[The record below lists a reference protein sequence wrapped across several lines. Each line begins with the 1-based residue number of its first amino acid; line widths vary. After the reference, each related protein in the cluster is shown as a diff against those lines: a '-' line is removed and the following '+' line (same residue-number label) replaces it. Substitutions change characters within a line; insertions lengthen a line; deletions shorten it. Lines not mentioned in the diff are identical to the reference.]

1 MKRNK
6 KYKTKLCFYIN
17 HEVDAVY
24 AMAHA
29 LHKTIKENC
38 GDIGFNQCDAL
49 QPAPTGAELLR
60 AIRDVSF
67 VGMQETQVIWILFR
81 INFIIKY

>member
-1 MKRNK
+1 M
-6 KYKTKLCFYIN
+6 
-17 HEVDAVY
+17 DAVY

-38 GDIGFNQCDAL
+38 GDVEFNQCDAL

-67 VGMQETQVIWILFR
+67 VGMQETQVI
-81 INFIIKY
+81 